1 MIYLRYMKVILTQD
15 VPKIGNKDD
24 VKDFP
29 DGFAQN
35 VLLSKGKAI
44 LATPKALADLETRR
58 ANKKRKKEEDLKIF
72 SEMIK
77 TLNDQKIIVKVKTNE
92 KGKLFKSVNEKDVS
106 VSIKD
111 STGLDFNPE
120 NIIMDHIKE
129 IGLHKIILKN
139 GELEGK
145 CEVSVES
152 V

>member
-1 MIYLRYMKVILTQD
+1 MKVILTQD

-35 VLLSKGKAI
+35 VLLSKGKAV
-44 LATPKALADLETRR
+44 LATPRALSERETRISNR
-58 ANKKRKKEEDLKIF
+58 KRKKEEEMKIF

-77 TLNDQKIIVKVKTNE
+77 SLNDQKIIIKVKTNE

-111 STGLDFNPE
+111 STGLDFNSE

-129 IGLHKIILKN
+129 IGVHKIILKN

-145 CEVSVES
+145 CEVNIES
-152 V
+152 I